1 MLVELAA
8 EFFAL
13 AEREIDLVEVHAE
26 LVLDL
31 DQTGAL
37 VALFEPQLPGEKD
50 AFAEV

>member
-8 EFFAL
+8 ESLAV
-13 AEREIDLVEVHAE
+13 AERDIDLVEVHAE

-37 VALFEPQLPGEKD
+37 VALFEPQLLGEKD
-50 AFAEV
+50 AFGEV